1 MGFSRFYRGL
11 FLVARSQNP
20 RSMRQVEGE
29 LADLRKVIGGVSA
42 GHEKVRGIKAQD
54 SALTAA
60 AV

>member
-1 MGFSRFYRGL
+1 
-11 FLVARSQNP
+11 VTQSQNP
-20 RSMRQVEGE
+20 RSIRQVEEE

-42 GHEKVRGIKAQD
+42 RHEKVRGIKAQN

>member
-1 MGFSRFYRGL
+1 
-11 FLVARSQNP
+11 
-20 RSMRQVEGE
+20 MRQVKKK
-29 LADLRKVIGGVSA
+29 LADLRKVIEEVLA